1 MLDELNRRYVPGFR
15 PGDDEG
21 YITLTSH
28 NHTADA
34 INERRLAELDAPSHT
49 FEAEIEG
56 AFPEYLYPTHPSL
69 TLRKGAQVMFVKN
82 DPSPE
87 KRYYNGRIGAVTA
100 LDENRV
106 EVLPRGESVP
116 IAVEPAEW
124 TNAKYVIDPDSKE
137 ISERIE
143 GRFVQYP
150 LRTAWAIT
158 IHKTQGLIFARAG
171 LCRAEPVSQS
181 GRARAQFAARRAL
194 HRRRSDRA
202 RVLRAGVVRTT
213 RRDGT

>member
-1 MLDELNRRYVPGFR
+1 
-15 PGDDEG
+15 
-21 YITLTSH
+21 
-28 NHTADA
+28 
-34 INERRLAELDAPSHT
+34 
-49 FEAEIEG
+49 
-56 AFPEYLYPTHPSL
+56 
-69 TLRKGAQVMFVKN
+69 MFVKN

-87 KRYYNGRIGAVTA
+87 KRYYNGRIGTVTA

-158 IHKTQGLIFARAG
+158 IHKSQGLTF
-171 LCRAEPVSQS
+171 
-181 GRARAQFAARRAL
+181 
-194 HRRRSDRA
+194 DRA
-202 RVLRAGVVRTT
+202 VIDAAASFSHGQVYVALSRCRM
-213 RRDGT
+213 